1 MSHTSRYAM
10 KVKDTITLKSVLK
23 AKKIEFKEN
32 CKVQL
37 YGSNKVDAAIS
48 FKLDGWKYECAV
60 TKDGDIMFDH
70 FGSKSHSFDRL
81 GEVVQEYNK
90 QAIMKK
96 AYGFAENW
104 WSEPLVND
112 GIKIVLEY

>member
-1 MSHTSRYAM
+1 MSHVSKYKM
-10 KVKDTITLKSVLK
+10 KVKDIVTLKSVLK
-23 AKKIEFKEN
+23 AKGVQFKEN
-32 CKVQL
+32 CTVKL
-37 YGSNKVDAAIS
+37 YGSNKVDCVVA
-48 FKLDGWKYECAV
+48 FGLKGWKYECAV

-70 FGSKSHSFDRL
+70 FGSKSNTFDRL

-112 GIKIVLEY
+112 GIKIILEY